1 MGTYVQGVES
11 IIPALQPTDP
21 GLNVVANLLQLK
33 QSQYDTNYQQLGK
46 MYGQYYYGDLTRD
59 DNIQKRDNTVKQID
73 FDLKRIAG
81 LDLSQE
87 KNVSQATQVFR
98 PFYEDTAL
106 MKDMAWTKNYNKQ
119 LGEAEGLRKSD
130 DDETRAKY
138 WDDGIKALQYK
149 REEFKNADAGSALGF
164 ENPLYTPYVN
174 VQEKA
179 MKLAKDAGLSIE
191 KSSFSDDGMWIIK
204 NKNGE
209 LLTEP
214 LSKLFEAQLGS
225 DPAVQELYS
234 TKAYVNRKDFAYS
247 KANEYGG
254 VKEAEMKYLEQA
266 YTGMRDKVAE
276 RHASTEEKSKSYDT
290 RITDI
295 QKQIQEK
302 GSNPLLE
309 KTLKEYQDGK
319 NINDQVM
326 GQLDRQLKQ
335 LNGAYSSSGNTS
347 TGQFQNPYQDVDQLR
362 RVVDGNVSYDLMSG
376 DILSAAE
383 TFAYKDAKEDF
394 KENPYAVL
402 DVKHKQQLNQINA
415 AGSWRYKTEQ
425 LRGQN
430 AINKIAADAYY
441 DEYTYSGGKKPAGAA
456 GSGGTGGKGSGK
468 GTGTGTE
475 AGAGNGVQWKWDPNK
490 TATENIEEARVIAK
504 KNKENGTAG
513 TAFTA
518 APVEGNNLND
528 QRKDKLV
535 ANKGQTVYNESVQA
549 GLMQA
554 LDMLAEAKRKG
565 SITGDEI
572 FDIFAPDGVKPK
584 NNPFKTADGKD
595 PVAEWKKK
603 YDPDYDK
610 GTVYDLTVYSDPAKM
625 KQMIQ
630 NDGVDFL
637 LARTN
642 MGKSGAGSQDMK
654 HNYLGQVVRKVN
666 SWTGQNSNLS
676 EVQQAVGAKGLTQSL
691 ANAYAV
697 STNIQD
703 FKDWRLKAKDAIVND
718 MYNSMKDK
726 SDIIQDFG
734 TPQFDAKGKF
744 TGYDMTNLKFQLDK
758 SFDAAGNYNP
768 NYKPFTN
775 YEANIRDYEFKQ
787 GKVWNGTSF
796 EKQSPDQ
803 TFSFGQNRAL
813 TDSEFETSTDI
824 NRTAYAQGDPYRYK
838 ETVNT
843 PGFGANDYKL
853 PKGSTAQTLE
863 EISPFSVNYAVPQ
876 ATSQISQSFANQFY
890 KSAMN
895 IYGNTDDRNVLDKPV
910 PFFDSVA
917 GGYGVGSQG
926 LAAHVNLAKPNSQ
939 ESLAF
944 MTWGA
949 DWQGIRGLINGE
961 TRRMSFKGL
970 GTSGWEEGKGEDG
983 EVGEVNK
990 KGVALMNKFMAWAQ
1004 ENKTEA
1010 NSFQMIAAP
1019 FANDDMDNT
1028 GMKFMLPE
1036 KFLKAELID
1045 AEKNP
1050 NGTLNKDDY
1059 DLLTKY
1065 GLSVIGQQGDFNN
1078 ILMRSNVTPFQ
1089 AHVDYRGEYTWKHP
1103 SGLGEYTVR
1112 AGGKGEPDYVTG
1124 LKFFD
1129 YDGKEVASGSNN
1141 VTRFGG
1147 NLDQSFDNGVNA
1159 INNYVYNELSKVAKQ
1174 KENIQNK

>member
-46 MYGQYYYGDLTRD
+46 LYGQYYYGDLTRD
-59 DNIQKRDNTVKQID
+59 DNIKKRDNTVKQID

-87 KNVSQATQVFR
+87 KNVSQAMQVFR
-98 PFYEDTAL
+98 PFYEDNAL
-106 MKDMAWTKNYNKQ
+106 MKDMAWTKNFNRQ
-119 LGEAEGLRKSD
+119 LGEAEGLKKSN
-130 DDETRAKY
+130 DEEARAKY

-149 REEFKNADAGSALGF
+149 REEFKNADAGAALGF
-164 ENPLYTPYVN
+164 ENPIYTPYVN

-179 MKLAKDAGLSIE
+179 MKLAKDAGLSVE
-191 KSSFSDDGMWIIK
+191 KTSFSDDGMWIIK

-225 DPAVQELYS
+225 DPAVQDLYA
-234 TKAYVNRKDFAYS
+234 TQAYVNRKDFSYS

-266 YTGMRDKVAE
+266 YTGMRDRVAE
-276 RHASTEEKSKSYDT
+276 RHANTEQVSQSYNSKIS
-290 RITDI
+290 DI
-295 QKQIQEK
+295 EKQIKEK

-309 KTLKEYQDGK
+309 KTLKEYQGGK

-326 GQLDRQLKQ
+326 GQLDKQLKQ
-335 LNGAYSSSGNTS
+335 LNQAYSSSGNTN

-383 TFAYKDAKEDF
+383 TFSKKDAKEDF

-402 DVKHKQQLNQINA
+402 DIKHKQQISQINA

-430 AINKIAADAYY
+430 ALNKIAADAYY
-441 DEYTYSGGKKPAGAA
+441 DEYNYSGSKKPQD
-456 GSGGTGGKGSGK
+456 GTGTGTGKGTGK
-468 GTGTGTE
+468 GTGTGTGTGTE
-475 AGAGNGVQWKWDPNK
+475 TGNGKQWQWNPNK
-490 TATENIEEARVIAK
+490 TAQENIEEARKI
-504 KNKENGTAG
+504 NKENKANGAAG
-513 TAFTA
+513 TAFTPA
-518 APVEGNNLND
+518 EVEGNNLND

-535 ANKGQTVYNESVQA
+535 GNKASTVYNESVQA

-554 LDMLAEAKRKG
+554 LDLLAEAQRKG
-565 SITGDEI
+565 SITGDQI
-572 FDIFAPDGVKPK
+572 FDMFAPEGVKPK

-610 GTVYDLTVYSDPAKM
+610 GTVYDLSVYSDPTKL

-630 NDGVDFL
+630 KDGVDFL
-637 LARTN
+637 FARTN
-642 MGKSGAGSQDMK
+642 MSTGAANSQNMK
-654 HNYLGQVVRKVN
+654 HNYLGQVVKKIN
-666 SWTGQNSNLS
+666 TWTGQNSNLS
-676 EVQQAVGAKGLTQSL
+676 EVKQAVEAKGLTQSL

-703 FKDWRLKAKDAIVND
+703 FKDWRLKAKGAIVDD

-726 SDIIQDFG
+726 PEIIQDFG
-734 TPQFDAKGKF
+734 TPQFDKNGKF

-758 SFDAAGNYNP
+758 SFDAAGNYNS
-768 NYKPFTN
+768 NYRPFTN
-775 YEANIRDYEFKQ
+775 YEANVRDYEFKQ
-787 GKVWNGTSF
+787 GRVWNGNSWVN
-796 EKQSPDQ
+796 QSEDQ
-803 TFSFGQNRAL
+803 QFSFGQNRNL
-813 TDSEFETSTDI
+813 TDKEYETADDV
-824 NRTAYAQGDPYRYK
+824 NQLAYSRGLPYRYN
-838 ETVNT
+838 ETVNA
-843 PGFGANDYKL
+843 PGYGDNRYRI
-853 PKGSTAQTLE
+853 PEGSNVSTL
-863 EISPFSVNYAVPQ
+863 SRVAPFATEYAVPQ
-876 ATSQISQSFANQFY
+876 ATSQISKSFSDQFY

-895 IYGNTDDRNVLDKPV
+895 IYGNKDDRNVLDKPV
-910 PFFDSVA
+910 PFFDSVSA
-917 GGYGVGSQG
+917 GYGVGAQG
-926 LAAHVNLAKPNSQ
+926 LGAHVNLSKPNSQ

-949 DWQGIRGLINGE
+949 DWEGIRGLINGE

-970 GTSGWEEGKGEDG
+970 GSSGWEEGKGEDG
-983 EVGEVNK
+983 EVGEVNE

-1010 NSFQMIAAP
+1010 NSFQMIAAQ

-1045 AEKNP
+1045 ADKNP
-1050 NGTLNKDDY
+1050 NGTIDKEDY

-1089 AHVDYRGEYTWKHP
+1089 AHVDYRGSYTWQHP
-1103 SGLGEYTVR
+1103 SGLGQYTVR

-1129 YDGKEVASGSNN
+1129 YDGKEVASGTNN
-1141 VTRFGG
+1141 ITRFGG
-1147 NLDQSFDNGVNA
+1147 NLDQSFNNGVDA
-1159 INNYVYNELSKVAKQ
+1159 INNYVYTELSKVAKQ
-1174 KENIQNK
+1174 KENIQNP

>member
-46 MYGQYYYGDLTRD
+46 MYGQYYYGDLTRQ

-87 KNVSQATQVFR
+87 KNVSQAAQVFR
-98 PFYEDTAL
+98 PFYEDTSL
-106 MKDMAWTKNYNKQ
+106 MKDMAWTKNFNKQ

-149 REEFKNADAGSALGF
+149 REEFKNADPGAALGF
-164 ENPLYTPYVN
+164 ENPVYTPYVN

-179 MKLAKDAGLSIE
+179 MKLAKDAGLSVE
-191 KSSFSDDGMWIIK
+191 KTSFSDDGMWIIK

-234 TKAYVNRKDFAYS
+234 TQAYVNRKDFAYS

-266 YTGMRDKVAE
+266 YTGMRDRVAD
-276 RHASTEEKSKSYDT
+276 RHASVEEKSQAYNAK
-290 RITDI
+290 IADI
-295 QKQIQEK
+295 QKQIKEK

-383 TFAYKDAKEDF
+383 TFSKKDAKEDF

-402 DVKHKQQLNQINA
+402 DMKHKQQMGEINA

-441 DEYTYSGGKKPAGAA
+441 DEYTYSGGKKPAGSGRSGRSS
-456 GSGGTGGKGSGK
+456 GSKGSG
-468 GTGTGTE
+468 T
-475 AGAGNGVQWKWDPNK
+475 GAGNIQQWKWDPNK
-490 TATENIEEARVIAK
+490 TSTENVEAARKIAK
-504 KNKENGTAG
+504 ENKEDGTEG
-513 TAFTA
+513 SAFFS
-518 APVEGNNLND
+518 VEVKGNNTNN
-528 QRKDKLV
+528 QRKDKL
-535 ANKGQTVYNESVQA
+535 AGNKASTVYDESVQA
-549 GLMQA
+549 GLLQA

-565 SITGDEI
+565 NITGDEV
-572 FDIFAPDGVKPK
+572 FNMFAPEGIQPK
-584 NNPFKTADGKD
+584 NNPFKGPGGSD

-603 YDPDYDK
+603 YDPNYDK
-610 GTVYDLTVYSDPAKM
+610 GTVYDLSVYSDPAKL

-630 NDGVDFL
+630 KDGVEFL

-642 MGKSGAGSQDMK
+642 MGKSGVGSNDMK
-654 HNYLGQVVRKVN
+654 HNYLGQVITKVN
-666 SWTGQNSNLS
+666 SWTGQNSSLS
-676 EVQQAVGAKGLTQSL
+676 EVKQATQAKGLTQSL

-703 FKDWRLKAKDAIVND
+703 FKDWRINAKDAIVDD

-726 SDIIQDFG
+726 SEIIQDFG
-734 TPQFDAKGKF
+734 TPQFDARGKF

-768 NYKPFTN
+768 NYRPFTN

-787 GKVWNGTSF
+787 GKVWNGKSF
-796 EKQSPDQ
+796 ENQAPGQ
-803 TFSFGQNRAL
+803 TFSFGQNRAM
-813 TDSEFETSTDI
+813 TDVDFAGADDI
-824 NRTAYAQGDPYRYK
+824 NQVAYAQGDPYRYQ
-838 ETVNT
+838 ETTNVE
-843 PGFGANDYKL
+843 GFGSNINRL
-853 PKGSTAQTLE
+853 PKGSTASTLSE
-863 EISPFSVNYAVPQ
+863 VSPFAENFAVPQ
-876 ATSQISQSFANQFY
+876 ATSVISKNFSDQFY

-895 IYGNTDDRNVLDKPV
+895 IYGNKDDKNVLKKPV
-910 PFFDSVA
+910 PFFDSV
-917 GGYGVGSQG
+917 GEGYGVGSKG
-926 LAAHVNLAKPNSQ
+926 LGTLVNLAKPNSQ
-939 ESLAF
+939 QALAF

-949 DWQGIRGLINGE
+949 DWQGIRSLINGE
-961 TRRMSFKGL
+961 TRRMSFQGL
-970 GTSGWEEGKGEDG
+970 GSSGWEAGKGEDG
-983 EVGEVNK
+983 DVGEVNK
-990 KGVALMNKFMAWAQ
+990 KGVALMNMFMAWSQ
-1004 ENKTEA
+1004 EHKTEA

-1019 FANDDMDNT
+1019 FANDDIDNT
-1028 GMKFMLPE
+1028 GMTFMLPE
-1036 KFLKAELID
+1036 KFLKEQLID

-1050 NGTLNKDDY
+1050 NGTITKDDY
-1059 DLLTKY
+1059 DLLSEY

-1078 ILMRSNVTPFQ
+1078 ILMRSRVTPFQ
-1089 AHVDYRGEYTWKHP
+1089 AHIDYRGEYTWKHP
-1103 SGLGEYTVR
+1103 SGLGEYSVR

-1129 YDGKEVASGSNN
+1129 YNGEEVASGTNN

-1147 NLDQSFDNGVNA
+1147 NLDQSFSNGVDA

>member
-46 MYGQYYYGDLTRD
+46 LYGQYYYGDLTRD
-59 DNIQKRDNTVKQID
+59 DNIKKRDNTVKQID

-87 KNVSQATQVFR
+87 KNVSQAMQVFR
-98 PFYEDTAL
+98 PFYEDNAL
-106 MKDMAWTKNYNKQ
+106 MKDMAWTKNFNRQ
-119 LGEAEGLRKSD
+119 LGEAEGLKKSN
-130 DDETRAKY
+130 DEEARAKY

-149 REEFKNADAGSALGF
+149 REEFKNADAGAALGF
-164 ENPLYTPYVN
+164 ENPIYTPYVN

-179 MKLAKDAGLSIE
+179 MKLAKDAGLSVE
-191 KSSFSDDGMWIIK
+191 KTSFSDDGMWIIK

-225 DPAVQELYS
+225 DPAVQDLYA
-234 TKAYVNRKDFAYS
+234 TQAYVNRKDFSYS

-266 YTGMRDKVAE
+266 YTGMRDRVAE
-276 RHASTEEKSKSYDT
+276 RHANTEQVSQSYNSKIS
-290 RITDI
+290 DI
-295 QKQIQEK
+295 EKQIKEK

-326 GQLDRQLKQ
+326 GQLDKQLKQ
-335 LNGAYSSSGNTS
+335 LNQAYSSSGNTN

-383 TFAYKDAKEDF
+383 TFSKKDAKEDF

-402 DVKHKQQLNQINA
+402 DIKHKQQISQINA

-430 AINKIAADAYY
+430 ALNKIAADAYY
-441 DEYTYSGGKKPAGAA
+441 DEYNYSGSKKPQD
-456 GSGGTGGKGSGK
+456 GTGTGTGKGTGK
-468 GTGTGTE
+468 GTGTGTGTGTE
-475 AGAGNGVQWKWDPNK
+475 TGNGKQWQWNPNK
-490 TATENIEEARVIAK
+490 TAQENIEEARKI
-504 KNKENGTAG
+504 NKENKANGAAG
-513 TAFTA
+513 TAFTPA
-518 APVEGNNLND
+518 EVEGNNLND

-535 ANKGQTVYNESVQA
+535 GKKASTVYNESVQA

-554 LDMLAEAKRKG
+554 LDLLAEAQRKG
-565 SITGDEI
+565 SITGDQI
-572 FDIFAPDGVKPK
+572 FDMFAPEGVKPK

-610 GTVYDLTVYSDPAKM
+610 GTVYDLSVYSDPTKL

-630 NDGVDFL
+630 KDGVDFL
-637 LARTN
+637 FARTN
-642 MGKSGAGSQDMK
+642 MSTGAANSQNMK
-654 HNYLGQVVRKVN
+654 HNYLGQVVKKIN
-666 SWTGQNSNLS
+666 TWTGQNSNLS
-676 EVQQAVGAKGLTQSL
+676 EVKQAVEAKGLTQSL

-703 FKDWRLKAKDAIVND
+703 FKDWRLKAKGAIVDD

-726 SDIIQDFG
+726 PEIIQDFG
-734 TPQFDAKGKF
+734 TPQFDKNGKF

-758 SFDAAGNYNP
+758 SFDAAGNYNS
-768 NYKPFTN
+768 NYRPFTN
-775 YEANIRDYEFKQ
+775 YEANVRDYEFKQ
-787 GKVWNGTSF
+787 GRVWNGNSWVN
-796 EKQSPDQ
+796 QSEDQ
-803 TFSFGQNRAL
+803 QFSFGQNRNL
-813 TDSEFETSTDI
+813 TDKEYETANDV
-824 NRTAYAQGDPYRYK
+824 NQLAYSRGLPYKYN
-838 ETVNT
+838 ETVNA
-843 PGFGANDYKL
+843 PGYGDNRYRIPEGSNVSTLSRVGAM
-853 PKGSTAQTLE
+853 SIE
-863 EISPFSVNYAVPQ
+863 YAVPQ
-876 ATSQISQSFANQFY
+876 ATSKISKSFSDQFY

-895 IYGNTDDRNVLDKPV
+895 IYGNKDDRNVLDKPV
-910 PFFDSVA
+910 PFFDSVSA
-917 GGYGVGSQG
+917 GYGVGAQG
-926 LAAHVNLAKPNSQ
+926 LGAHVNLSKPNSQ

-949 DWQGIRGLINGE
+949 DWEGVRGLINGE

-970 GTSGWEEGKGEDG
+970 GSSGWEEGKGEDG
-983 EVGEVNK
+983 EVGEVNE

-1010 NSFQMIAAP
+1010 NSFQMIAAQ

-1045 AEKNP
+1045 ADKNP
-1050 NGTLNKDDY
+1050 NGTIDKEDY

-1089 AHVDYRGEYTWKHP
+1089 AHVDYRGSYTWQHP
-1103 SGLGEYTVR
+1103 SGLGQYTVR

-1129 YDGKEVASGSNN
+1129 YDGKEVASGTNN
-1141 VTRFGG
+1141 ITRFGG
-1147 NLDQSFDNGVNA
+1147 NLDQSFNNGVDA
-1159 INNYVYNELSKVAKQ
+1159 INNYVYTELSKVAKQ
-1174 KENIQNK
+1174 KENIQNP